1 MENQGIGNQE
11 GFVERT
17 SPKQGIERQNRKVL
31 PGTNG
36 STGKRFLSR
45 SLNEDQEDQVLDD
58 CSINLQDDQ
67 IILVDEQNN
76 KQEEQEEDIPTTQE
90 EIETVNSL
98 LSEEDIEEKR
108 KLKEEY
114 LETRKFYS
122 KLRGFNKY
130 DLTEADF
137 KYWKGKPYVGS
148 GYREFIKKSSK
159 IMVCTALVNERIQ
172 INVFDKLI
180 YERMNNT
187 IPIENGI
194 LKYVKVNKTS
204 FTPDSVYYSKKS
216 NEFLNWR
223 FKSHLY
229 RFGFIKKYLNDEYQL
244 DYNDFRT
251 YSNIEKYFE
260 LVL

>member
-1 MENQGIGNQE
+1 MESNKQIYNNNNEQTEQG
-11 GFVERT
+11 F
-17 SPKQGIERQNRKVL
+17 
-31 PGTNG
+31 
-36 STGKRFLSR
+36 
-45 SLNEDQEDQVLDD
+45 DD
-58 CSINLQDDQ
+58 CVNLQDDK
-67 IILVDEQNN
+67 IILVDEQN
-76 KQEEQEEDIPTTQE
+76 KQEEEEQEEDIPTTKE
-90 EIETVNSL
+90 EVETVNGL
-98 LSEEDIEEKR
+98 LKDEDVEEKR

-130 DLTEADF
+130 DLNEANF
-137 KYWKGKPYVGS
+137 KFWKGKPYVGS

-180 YERMNNT
+180 YERMNNS

-194 LKYVKVNKTS
+194 LKYVKVNKT
-204 FTPDSVYYSKKS
+204 FFKPDSVYFYKKS

-223 FKSHLY
+223 FKSHLF
-229 RFGFIKKYLNDEYQL
+229 RFGFIKKYLKDEYNL

-260 LVL
+260 LIL

>member
-1 MENQGIGNQE
+1 MESNKQTNNNNNNQIQ
-11 GFVERT
+11 
-17 SPKQGIERQNRKVL
+17 
-31 PGTNG
+31 
-36 STGKRFLSR
+36 
-45 SLNEDQEDQVLDD
+45 DQVLDD
-58 CSINLQDDQ
+58 CVNLQDDQ
-67 IILVDEQNN
+67 IILVDEQN
-76 KQEEQEEDIPTTQE
+76 KQEEQEQEEDIPTTQE
-90 EIETVNSL
+90 EIDTVEEL

-122 KLRGFNKY
+122 KLRGFNQY
-130 DLTEADF
+130 DLTEANF

-148 GYREFIKKSSK
+148 SYREFIKKSSK

-172 INVFDKLI
+172 INIFDKLI
-180 YERMNNT
+180 HEKKNNT

-194 LKYVKVNKTS
+194 LKYVKYNKSS
-204 FTPDSVYYSKKS
+204 FTTDNVYYSKRS
-216 NEFLNWR
+216 VEFLNWR
-223 FKSHLY
+223 FKSHLF

-260 LVL
+260 LIL

>member
-1 MENQGIGNQE
+1 METQGNGNQE
-11 GFVERT
+11 GFIKRT
-17 SPKQGIERQNRKVL
+17 SPKQGIEKQNRKVL
-31 PGTNG
+31 SGTNG
-36 STGKRFLSR
+36 SNRVGLFNE
-45 SLNEDQEDQVLDD
+45 SLNEDQGYDE

-76 KQEEQEEDIPTTQE
+76 KQEDQEEDIPTTQE
-90 EIETVNSL
+90 EIQTVEEL
-98 LSEEDIEEKR
+98 LNDDEIEEKR

-122 KLRGFNKY
+122 KLRGLNQY
-130 DLTEADF
+130 DLTEANF

-148 GYREFIKKSSK
+148 SYREFIKKSSK

-180 YERMNNT
+180 HEKKNNT

-194 LKYVKVNKTS
+194 LKYVKYNKSS
-204 FTPDSVYYSKKS
+204 FTTDNVYYSKKS
-216 NEFLNWR
+216 VEFLNWR
-223 FKSHLY
+223 FKSHLF

-260 LVL
+260 LIL